1 MSILYLYCINNIID
15 KYMTSLGGAPTDN
28 NKGLS
33 ALEKAKLIKEQKE
46 KERQAEATLSKEQEE
61 ARQRELDEKYLVDKA
76 ALAKLKAEKD
86 EVELGVKD
94 TREARKENIL
104 GQRAAI
110 KEMIGS
116 GSDEDVELFKETKK
130 DIFSEDDEKLKAD
143 KSKEKELKSK
153 SKSLEENI
161 SSQEK
166 DLESNF
172 ENSSEGK
179 RIREKEKAE
188 ADKEKLN
195 QLRKNLE
202 NLLGKSVEEKNL
214 IPTLNKVI
222 EENKKTINYLE
233 SDAGSIDGAFD
244 KLVEFAK
251 EKGVLDSVV
260 ARDKDGRTILL
271 EVEENVIR
279 INNEYAKISGLEK
292 EKRELEDQIRHSALG
307 FGNSKRKDRIKEI
320 DEHLNN
326 VDKKAL
332 NEDWTNNVAK
342 KSNDFDQALRMIG
355 GSENGLPMGQRSKA
369 VDDIRYF
376 SSSNNRSL
384 KSILDESKSKL
395 QEKYKK
401 DLEDKKIE
409 LDKLLDIQN
418 QVSELTN

>member
-1 MSILYLYCINNIID
+1 
-15 KYMTSLGGAPTDN
+15 MTSLGGAPTD

-46 KERQAEATLSKEQEE
+46 KEKQAEATLSKEQEE

-76 ALAKLKAEKD
+76 ALEKLKAEKG
-86 EVELGVKD
+86 ELESDVKD
-94 TREARKENIL
+94 TREERKKNIL

-110 KEMIGS
+110 KEMVGS
-116 GSDEDVELFKETKK
+116 GSDEDVELFKKTKK
-130 DIFSEDDEKLKAD
+130 DIFGDDDEKLKAT
-143 KSKEKELKSK
+143 KSKEKELKKK
-153 SKSLEENI
+153 SEEMDKNI

-172 ENSSEGK
+172 ENTSEGK

-214 IPTLNKVI
+214 IPILNKVI

-292 EKRELEDQIRHSALG
+292 EKRELEDQIRRSALG

-342 KSNDFDQALRMIG
+342 KSNDFEQTLKMIRD
-355 GSENGLPMGQRSKA
+355 SENGLPFGQKSK
-369 VDDIRYF
+369 VIDDIRYF

-395 QEKYKK
+395 QEKYKR
-401 DLEDKKIE
+401 DIDGKKEE
-409 LDKLLDIQN
+409 LDKLLDLQK
-418 QVSELTN
+418 QVSELIN